1 MKRNGFRI
9 IWSIRLN
16 TPHWIARFTPMSNQ
30 DYGPT
35 QNDASSQVAGRGTL
49 GKAGRPLFRTFAAV
63 AVIALG
69 ACAADITKHGHI
81 MNDEDLAQV
90 KEGMSRDQVVLALG
104 TPDTKSTVGQE
115 AFYYISSTTKRS
127 AAFLSPT
134 LVDRRVVAVY
144 FDKKDNVQRVAHYGL
159 QDGKVIDFVKR
170 ETPSKGSEDGL
181 LKELFR
187 NIGRPTGGVNAGGY

>member
-30 DYGPT
+30 DYALT
-35 QNDASSQVAGRGTL
+35 KNDAAARAAFSKARRPMLRTL
-49 GKAGRPLFRTFAAV
+49 AA
-63 AVIALG
+63 AAMISLT

-81 MNDEDLAQV
+81 MNEEDLSQV
-90 KEGMSRDQVVLALG
+90 KDGMSRDQVVLALG
-104 TPDTKSTVGQE
+104 TPDTKSTVGQD

-127 AAFLSPT
+127 AAFMNPT
-134 LVDRRVVAVY
+134 VVDRRVVAVY
-144 FDKKDNVQRVAHYGL
+144 FDKKDKVQRVAHYGL
-159 QDGKVIDFVKR
+159 QDGKVVDFVKR
-170 ETPSKGSEDGL
+170 ETPSRGSEDGL

-187 NIGRPTGGVNAGGY
+187 NIGRPTGQVNQDGGY